1 MQIRAHIQLPSLR
14 RLRGL
19 VQLLGLVK
27 NDLLEVGEFLGIEE
41 ASLMLALHKK
51 ACIVLETSL
60 HTCARQLCAHLET
73 RELGLGLV
81 GDERHVSVRC

>member
-27 NDLLEVGEFLGIEE
+27 NDLLEGGEFLGIEE

-51 ACIVLETSL
+51 HAFCWKRRCTHARAS
-60 HTCARQLCAHLET
+60 CARKPRVTALK
-73 RELGLGLV
+73 
-81 GDERHVSVRC
+81 SPPP